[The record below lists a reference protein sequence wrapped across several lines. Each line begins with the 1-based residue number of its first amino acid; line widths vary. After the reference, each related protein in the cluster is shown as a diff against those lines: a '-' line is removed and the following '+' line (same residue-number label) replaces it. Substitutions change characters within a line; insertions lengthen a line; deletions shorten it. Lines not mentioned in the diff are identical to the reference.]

1 MRVRNLVS
9 CVCLALLAMVWIA
22 GCAKTNLTNLWRNPE
37 ASPLESL
44 LVVSLERDPSLQRQ
58 WEDAITAEFQA
69 YGILARP
76 AYSLFPSAL
85 PDSQQ
90 LAVVVRR
97 DHYDGVVVTHR
108 LAPTQT
114 GTFDSDYAKTAPS
127 GVNEY
132 WRSWYHTHYMAATQF
147 APPREGDARFQ
158 IDVVGTSGGGR
169 LAWTGST
176 TPIDPLDADN
186 VQGEVCGQLV
196 QELTRQGIVAKR
208 Q

>member
-1 MRVRNLVS
+1 MRVRNLAF
-9 CVCLALLAMVWIA
+9 CVCLALLVATWFT
-22 GCAKTNLTNLWRNPE
+22 GCSKTSLTNLWRNPE
-37 ASPLESL
+37 AAPLGNL
-44 LVVSLERDPSLQRQ
+44 LVVSLERDPALQRQ

-69 YGILARP
+69 NGALARP
-76 AYSLFPSAL
+76 SYSLFPASL

-114 GTFDSDYAKTAPS
+114 GSFDSDYARTAPS
-127 GVNEY
+127 GADEY
-132 WRSWYHTHYMAATQF
+132 WRGWYHTHYMAATQF

-158 IDVVGTSGGGR
+158 IDVVGTGGGGR

-176 TPIDPLDADN
+176 TPIDPNDAEK
-186 VQGEVCGQLV
+186 VRVEVCGQLV
-196 QELTRQGIVAKR
+196 PELARQGIITKR
-208 Q
+208 K